1 MDTKVLEKFCPWA
14 RVELIDA
21 VHNRCV
27 QFSLDDAGRAAYP
40 AGSDVIGTGV
50 IGSTEKLQRDRLFA
64 RIETMGY
71 NAFCEQAAYTW
82 FNRFAGI
89 RYMELHGYLSCGVR
103 MLSGADGSFYPE
115 CLRVVSELD
124 LPGLDLDKAL
134 DLASAGRD
142 EELFRLIFVA
152 QCNELAEALPAVFD
166 HVDDEDALTLPD
178 NLLTASEHNVLYH
191 LVTDIPEDAWQD
203 VEILGWMYQFYNA
216 ELKADFFKSKRKAA
230 VEDIAP
236 ATQLF
241 TPEWIVRYMV
251 DNSLGRLWM
260 LNYPESTL
268 PERAHAENPADRLM
282 EYYIAPDGEHENFIR
297 ISGPEDITF
306 CDPACGSGHIL
317 VYAFKML
324 FALYEERGYREREIP
339 ELILTKNLAGLEIDP
354 RAAQIAQLALALCA
368 RKNDRRFFTRDVVAN
383 VQVLESIEIDAS
395 ELPEASALVRHK
407 HLDLLESFSH
417 LSEIGSLLTLD
428 EGELGCLQDDAATL
442 ANIAEKTGDAFLANT
457 SEKLAKAL
465 KANDS
470 LSRRF
475 DVVVANPPYMGSSS
489 FNPFMSKWVKK
500 HYPDSCKDLC
510 TAFIERILGML
521 NRSGLAGITGTN
533 SWMFLSSF
541 EALRNMLIDDHDI
554 VGLVQLS
561 VHGFKGIAAQV
572 CTGIFSQAH
581 TPGAKGAYI
590 RLNDFDHHSL
600 QKPKTLEAIQNPD
613 CGWFYRADAQGFHD
627 IPGSPIAYWASEAVH
642 RAFVQGTT
650 LSLIAPPRQG
660 LATSN
665 NNRFLRKWWETTSAH
680 INYSAESRDEAK
692 LSGSRWFPIIR
703 GGDYRKWYGNLSE
716 VVDWY
721 EDGKDMKA
729 AVMAKYPYL
738 NNPNFVIKNPE
749 CYFSQAISW
758 SKISSGRI
766 AFRFE
771 PKGMLFEVA
780 GPCIFADSDTLS
792 YLLGLFNSSVVQE
805 IASLL
810 SPTLNYEVGQIASY
824 PVLSTSLEE
833 KSTVKALV
841 AACRSLSTHDWDTQE
856 TSWNYIRSPLLE
868 RLNNDMTKSTTL
880 LIGNGL
886 NRSLLNGDKSIWD
899 ADYVADEQSYLTRDA
914 SWGAVLRALASRH
927 GISDNFSGNPEE
939 FDDLAAKALEKQP
952 ELENVE
958 LDSFEPMALR
968 FIAHYFKFVS
978 DSPLDHLN
986 TQQAQLMTSLHS
998 LANKNLSIVSTNF
1011 DILLEKILF
1020 PDECPYQFKLTSNY
1034 PSQTPTFK
1042 MKGVSIF
1049 HAHGTIQRGESIVL
1063 GKSGYL
1069 RNIKNILALIDFK
1082 PNCTD
1087 SQLVSHLETL
1097 LERTNDYGNYAQLD
1111 EHIVR
1116 NKDHLLSSRNMNL
1129 QGTWLGKM
1137 LFSGVSIIGL
1147 GLSKSEIDLWLA
1159 LYIRKRLRELNDRA
1173 FPTDTAV
1180 RYFCKKGTLNA
1191 SEYAEFF
1198 EARDVEVIEIEAAS
1212 YEEVYLRALELS
1224 NIR

>member
-428 EGELGCLQDDAATL
+428 AGELGCLQDDAATL
-442 ANIAEKTGDAFLANT
+442 ASIAKKTGDAFLANT
-457 SEKLAKAL
+457 SEKLTKAL
-465 KANDS
+465 KVNDS

-475 DVVVANPPYMGSSS
+475 DVVVANPPYMGSGS
-489 FNPFMSKWVKK
+489 FNPFMSKWMKK

-510 TAFIERILGML
+510 TAFIERGY
-521 NRSGLAGITGTN
+521 SLARDGGYTAMVTMQ
-533 SWMFLSSF
+533 SWMFLGSF
-541 EALRNMLIDDHDI
+541 EKMRERIIDEKTILAMAHLGPRAFDAIGGEVVSVTADVLYNGKAPIKGVYVRLVDFSGEAAKADKFTEALSEPSCD
-554 VGLVQLS
+554 
-561 VHGFKGIAAQV
+561 
-572 CTGIFSQAH
+572 
-581 TPGAKGAYI
+581 
-590 RLNDFDHHSL
+590 
-600 QKPKTLEAIQNPD
+600 
-613 CGWFYRADAQGFHD
+613 WFYRADAATFHD
-627 IPGSPIAYWASEAVH
+627 IPGTPITYWSSKAIRNAFASLPPLA
-642 RAFVQGTT
+642 A
-650 LSLIAPPRQG
+650 IAKPKVGGQTNDNDR
-660 LATSN
+660 LV
-665 NNRFLRKWWETTSAH
+665 RHWWEPSFGNSTISCA
-680 INYSAESRDEAK
+680 SAEESIRSRK
-692 LSGSRWFPIIR
+692 RWFPFNK
-703 GGDYRKWYGNLSE
+703 GGSYRKWYGNGILF
-716 VVDWY
+716 VDW
-721 EDGKDMKA
+721 ENGGMR
-729 AVMAKYPYL
+729 
-738 NNPNFVIKNPE
+738 IKQAGGATSN
-749 CYFSQAISW
+749 CMYYFLPSVTW
-758 SKISSGRI
+758 SRTSSGS
-766 AFRFE
+766 FGTRFT
-771 PKGMLFEVA
+771 A
-780 GPCIFADSDTLS
+780 GGFVFDTEGASIFGEKEELE
-792 YLLGLFNSSVVQE
+792 YLQGLLNSSVAYS
-805 IASLL
+805 IISLL
-810 SPTLNYEVGQIASY
+810 APTLHFGLSETSALPIATSIARRNR
-824 PVLSTSLEE
+824 VVNQVTEQRALS
-833 KSTVKALV
+833 KA
-841 AACRSLSTHDWDTQE
+841 DWDSQE
-856 TSWNYIRSPLLE
+856 TSWDFQRNPL
-868 RLNNDMTKSTTL
+868 
-880 LIGNGL
+880 
-886 NRSLLNGDKSIWD
+886 
-899 ADYVADEQSYLTRDA
+899 A
-914 SWGAVLRALASRH
+914 
-927 GISDNFSGNPEE
+927 
-939 FDDLAAKALEKQP
+939 
-952 ELENVE
+952 
-958 LDSFEPMALR
+958 
-968 FIAHYFKFVS
+968 
-978 DSPLDHLN
+978 
-986 TQQAQLMTSLHS
+986 
-998 LANKNLSIVSTNF
+998 
-1011 DILLEKILF
+1011 
-1020 PDECPYQFKLTSNY
+1020 
-1034 PSQTPTFK
+1034 
-1042 MKGVSIF
+1042 
-1049 HAHGTIQRGESIVL
+1049 
-1063 GKSGYL
+1063 
-1069 RNIKNILALIDFK
+1069 
-1082 PNCTD
+1082 
-1087 SQLVSHLETL
+1087 
-1097 LERTNDYGNYAQLD
+1097 
-1111 EHIVR
+1111 
-1116 NKDHLLSSRNMNL
+1116 
-1129 QGTWLGKM
+1129 
-1137 LFSGVSIIGL
+1137 
-1147 GLSKSEIDLWLA
+1147 
-1159 LYIRKRLRELNDRA
+1159 
-1173 FPTDTAV
+1173 
-1180 RYFCKKGTLNA
+1180 
-1191 SEYAEFF
+1191 
-1198 EARDVEVIEIEAAS
+1198 
-1212 YEEVYLRALELS
+1212 
-1224 NIR
+1224 